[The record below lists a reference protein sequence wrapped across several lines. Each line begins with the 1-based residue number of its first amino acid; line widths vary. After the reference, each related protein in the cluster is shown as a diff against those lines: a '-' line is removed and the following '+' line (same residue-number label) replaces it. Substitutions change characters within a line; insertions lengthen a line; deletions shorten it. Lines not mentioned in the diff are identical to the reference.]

1 MARASAQQDADVE
14 LPAGEVWS
22 WCAVLVCCWMKLVPA
37 WSWLLGL
44 GLEETWGVATWSL
57 LAG

>member
-22 WCAVLVCCWMKLVPA
+22 WYVVLVCCWMKLVPA

-44 GLEETWGVATWSL
+44 GLGQT
-57 LAG
+57 